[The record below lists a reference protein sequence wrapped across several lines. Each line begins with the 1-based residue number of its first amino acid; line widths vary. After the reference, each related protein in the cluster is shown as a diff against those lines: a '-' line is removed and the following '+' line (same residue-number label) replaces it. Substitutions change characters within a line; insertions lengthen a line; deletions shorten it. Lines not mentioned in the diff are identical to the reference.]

1 MHLAAKLE
9 DPYWLRAMLARG
21 APTEV
26 RNRLG
31 ETPLFPALG
40 PRTQANVQLLLD
52 AGADIHA
59 RDLDKRT
66 LLHEAADINSL
77 TDVPLLLDL
86 GVDPRAKDDL
96 GYTFQKSFFDT
107 PEHLLS
113 DEAVTIRAKVRA
125 WLQARG
131 IAVEEKAARQ
141 GH

>member
-31 ETPLFPALG
+31 ETPLFSALG
-40 PRTQANVQLLLD
+40 NSTQTNVKLLLD

-66 LLHEAADINSL
+66 LLHAAASINSFAEVL
-77 TDVPLLLDL
+77 YFLEL
-86 GVDPRAKDDL
+86 GVDPAATNDL
-96 GYTFQKSFFDT
+96 GNTFQFYFFMT
-107 PEHLLS
+107 PERNLS
-113 DEAVTIRAKVRA
+113 DEAVAIRAKVRA

-131 IAVEEKAARQ
+131 IAVEEKAARP
-141 GH
+141 